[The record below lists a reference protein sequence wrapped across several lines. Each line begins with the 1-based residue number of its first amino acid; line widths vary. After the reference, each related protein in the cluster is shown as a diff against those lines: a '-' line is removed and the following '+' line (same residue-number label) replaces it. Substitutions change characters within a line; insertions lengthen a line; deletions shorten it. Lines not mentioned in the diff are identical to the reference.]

1 MNQRIKELAEQAGA
15 KFLKN
20 VAVVADNGSSGL
32 ATDFIPAF
40 AELIVKDCIAEVLL
54 YDCSSVDSNKETYLD
69 GFIDGTERGYKDA
82 VEQIAEGLALRYGV
96 E

>member
-1 MNQRIKELAEQAGA
+1 MNERIKELAEQAGECA
-15 KFLKN
+15 DFETEVCTNEFLEK
-20 VAVVADNGSSGL
+20 
-32 ATDFIPAF
+32 F
-40 AELIVKDCIAEVLL
+40 AELIIKDCIAEVLL
-54 YDCSSVDSNKETYLD
+54 YDCSSVNSNKETYLD

>member
-1 MNQRIKELAEQAGA
+1 MNELIKQLARQCYKTGPLGKYGWPEYTTFDEE
-15 KFLKN
+15 K
-20 VAVVADNGSSGL
+20 
-32 ATDFIPAF
+32 F
-40 AELIVKDCIAEVLL
+40 AELIIKDCIAEVLL
-54 YDCSSVDSNKETYLD
+54 YDCSSVNSNKETYLD